1 MCQLSKD
8 IFTMKNIFTSVLIYL
23 CVLSA
28 SACEYDEYRCDTGE
42 CIPASQRCDGRT
54 DCVSGSDET
63 GCPPSCNPNDYFIC
77 ANNICIP
84 KKQRCDKTRNCQDGS
99 DEKDCP
105 EDCSG
110 GFQCVTDHRICL
122 DVYQRCDRRVDC
134 PDGSD
139 EDNCSCRQDEFQCH
153 NGTCLNIAKRCDNVT
168 DCGGGEDEKNCPTYP
183 KYEPSSCG
191 PFEFRCN
198 DGQCVDVR
206 DECDGKNDCYDGT
219 DEAYCTNRPLKCR
232 SDEFACQSGRVCIPS
247 YQKCDGIFQCLDESD
262 ELGCPRPPS
271 NLPTTRP
278 TTLHPNRVSCHWSK
292 FSCHDGLRCVPMG
305 AQCNGSYECGDF
317 SDESNCATNYEGI
330 QLKVYPDDQ
339 IIKEGR
345 EVVIQCRDEGS
356 TRADVEWIRQDGAPL
371 PHGSRNTRGRL
382 VMPNVSARDSGVY
395 ICKALGYYPLTAAS
409 QIKAHVTVE
418 KWVEPTTM
426 PRKVCSDY
434 EATCSNGDCIQKSNV
449 CDGNYDCADGS
460 DETRC
465 SNAGCEPNEF
475 RCANRR
481 CIMKTWHCDGDDDCL
496 DGTDEKD
503 CPTNAPGS
511 PCSYTQFQCSNRR
524 QCVPKS
530 FQCDGA
536 VDCDDSSDEVGC
548 SEPHIKT
555 LPPPQVI
562 LDIGALFTITCV
574 TVGNPTP
581 LVSWRL
587 NWNHIPTK
595 CKATSDQGVGTLTCP
610 DVQESDQGAYSC
622 EAINSRGVKFATPDT
637 ILTVNRPN
645 IPSANQCARGTFSD
659 VNVISQRDCISCFC
673 FGVSTDC
680 YSSNMYTYVV
690 PYPSQT
696 AFRLVN
702 VHLGSSNNQFSVDR
716 DTQSPFQPYL
726 RSMGRNSFKYNFIIW
741 NFQLI
746 SDGAEPNVRQEIYPY
761 FAFPDSFHGNQIK
774 SYGGHI
780 RYTVRYTAGDRELR
794 TPDIII
800 DGNGYTLT
808 YKGPETSSQQ
818 NTDFLVNAKLVP
830 GNWYKLR
837 DPRGQNQLLRPAS
850 REEIMVVL
858 SNVEDILL
866 KTLYTHG
873 SEGETYITDIKFES
887 ARPQNTGQGKA
898 IYVEECRCPAGYTG
912 FSCEDCAPG
921 FIRTPQGPWKGLCR
935 RDDIGCPEGTYG
947 DPSRNIPCQECPCP
961 LTSPR
966 NQFTR
971 KCVLGSD
978 NQPTCEC
985 PPGYSGRRCEYCSP
999 GYMGNPL
1006 IANDYCRPVTLS
1018 CDPEGSESRQ
1028 PDEYGRCRCKDLTT
1042 GLHCNQCK
1050 ENAFHLAG
1058 SNPRGCISCFC
1069 MGVSE
1074 RCSSSNLYRSQIT
1087 TTFTRDIQ
1095 DFKLVKSNDKDNSL
1109 SLNINPNSREIVF
1122 EDFESANQD
1131 VYYWSLPSR
1140 FLGDKVTSY
1149 GGNLTYSV
1157 RHVPVPGGQSSKN
1170 NAVDVEIVGGDGIHL
1185 LFYSQIPVEPNQ
1197 PVTILAP
1204 LFEQFWQSSNGQTG
1218 NREQMLRT
1226 LSNIQHIFIKATYTT
1241 NTKEA
1246 GLRFV
1251 SLDTAED
1258 RNTGQIRAHE
1268 VEQCVCPSGYTG
1280 LSCEICNAG
1289 YTTVRDGYTG
1299 HRCEPCN
1306 CNGRASGC
1314 DPFNGKCFDCQDFT
1328 YGDHCDIC
1336 RPGYEGDPSRGV
1348 PCELQ
1353 STSSSCDCNP
1363 AGYYRCDENL
1373 QCECKVN
1380 VEGPRCDRC
1389 RPNTFDLSE
1398 LHPEGC
1404 LQCFC
1409 SGLNATCRSSNL
1421 YVTQIPM
1428 QVYQNHGITLTDRI
1442 RQQTIDSGF
1451 RIDIEKNEIGYDDEA
1466 SLRGQKLYW
1475 SLPQQFTG
1483 DRVTS
1488 YGGNLTWTQR
1498 YTAGNDAINFD
1509 DTDVVIFG
1517 NGISIY
1523 WNNKE
1528 QLTQEIKKT
1537 FQVQLME
1544 RGWRRLS
1551 QYGQRDA
1558 SRSDLLTILS
1568 NVEAILIRASHA
1580 SNTQSVFLSDVSLDT
1595 AIPTRTD
1602 QRATMVEQ
1610 CSCPEGYTGYSCE
1623 TCAKGFY
1630 RSYDRSCQRCPCNG
1644 NEISCGLAANNSV
1657 ECKCLEGYT
1666 GSRCHSIAGIMME
1679 LKPTYVDQV
1688 VGSVIRFSCKYHSR
1702 EPLSI
1707 EFETVFSGNRT
1718 DEYDTHAPQ
1727 ESYRHAQNGAERYWN
1742 VTISDGLVYVS
1753 CRVRN
1758 SQGVALGRLTTMIG
1772 TGTPVTQEPRIPMFP
1787 PTPSIVV
1794 SVRKEPAIE
1803 IIALG
1808 DTVRFVCDAHS
1819 VNSRPVSVRWSKEN
1833 SPMPSR
1839 GVDDGMG
1846 QLIIRGATYYD
1857 SGTYICT
1864 ATDNYDVVVSS
1875 ATLIVGVK
1883 EAPVVR
1889 VYPLS
1894 LEVRLGEPAEFRCDS
1909 SGKPDPNIEWIRDR
1923 RESFNPDFQF
1933 RNGLLRIERV
1943 QQSDEGV
1950 YYCRATNEA
1959 GTDVKRV
1966 QLNIIRGNPVEV
1978 APYPDNYYI
1987 TIDPPEYTG
1996 PGGQQVILRCSA
2008 PYMPTSNSVSIK
2020 WSRKESGSLPP
2031 GAYDR
2036 DGTLT
2041 ISNPSIADSGIYI
2054 CTAHSD
2060 VGVHQIESQV
2070 NIATDGGNV
2079 PTSPPN
2085 DNNNYGA
2092 YLFPRNQSAAEG
2104 SQVTISCKP
2113 NDPAANVLKWTK
2125 HNQDSLSENMIVT
2138 GDTLIINS
2146 ITKQDEGV
2154 YICTIRNPGGSEYQE
2169 YATVQVEL
2177 RERPRIRLHPNV
2189 TQSFILGASGYIQ
2202 CIVEAGEPAPTHRW
2216 ERPAAEGVMGPNVKE
2231 NAQFGLLS
2239 FSNIAFTDEGKY
2251 TCVAENS
2258 AGREYVNA
2266 QIFVHSLPIVTT
2278 SPSEHITVRPGDSLT
2293 LKCSANARPTPTV
2306 SWTKYIQPYDRNLP
2320 HQELSATAI
2329 YEITSVQES
2338 DAGVYACIAKN
2349 AAGQEEK
2356 RVTVSV
2362 ESLAEYPNP
2371 SRVGGDNIE
2380 PGKGE
2385 DGNYPEFDNEA
2396 YTFPLGTQ
2404 SSISCISVISQSPG
2418 QSIEWT
2424 KDNRRIS
2431 DNPPPNI
2438 QIQYNQLWFNPV
2450 QESDAGAYSCILKS
2464 DRNEILSI
2472 STKHVKVREPPRI
2485 TLHPQT
2491 QTVRPNENAVIK
2503 CSATGATP
2511 INYLW
2516 KPLRGY
2522 FASHITQENGE
2533 LRFNGIQVQDEGKYT
2548 CIANNSV
2555 GIAESTAEVIVT
2567 ALGGEFTQIVTAE
2580 NDEVNIYEGGSAELR
2595 CNPRYALDRSYM
2607 IRWSRADGLPLPR
2620 NPNSHVLHI
2629 TNARVRDGGRY
2640 LCELVQVSR
2649 NEVMGSD
2656 YVRLNV
2662 ERRASRNPEVK
2673 IEQTSPAIDKPIM
2686 LGDIVDLECKPS
2698 SNVNVTWVKLGGY
2711 LSPHV
2716 LIRDKLLRVP
2726 DVRLGDSGLYR
2737 CSADF
2742 GGYTHSD
2749 EYDLKID
2756 SNSLYPNDDPTFSP
2770 VSTKEAPYGSKITLT
2785 CNNDLETPVEYTW
2798 SKRSNGHTLPMKAF
2812 SVENTLTLQELKT
2825 SDAGMYVCKV
2835 SNKDM
2840 TVEIPTILLVTDS
2853 VPLFNQKSLSYLA
2866 LPTFTDAHLHFSIE
2880 ISFKPTDYNGLI
2892 LYTGGKSNVKS
2903 DKDQGDFISFGLDDG
2918 YPVFRFDVGSGPA
2931 VVKSN
2936 FSVEMNQWHTVTLK
2950 RNRRKGMMFVDSQGP
2965 YSDESPGAFQGLD
2978 LSGLVYIG
2986 AVPEFGEIHPDN
2998 GFSQGF
3004 KGCISRVKY
3013 NKTEYELFKSS
3024 VERVGVD
3031 SCNTCKS
3038 NEHNPCINNGLC
3050 QDGGTKNGYTC
3061 ICPPGFSGE
3070 RCAVLGEPCY
3080 PGACGDGSCQ
3090 DIEGKMQ
3097 CLCPIGTTGK
3107 KCEQKLKILTPA
3119 FKHGSYLAY
3128 LTPKTRKFKVSIRL
3142 NPRDVKDGIVL
3153 YSGQSDDGLGDF
3165 ISLSIKDKHM
3175 EFRFDTGSGLV
3186 VLRSRVALIPHEWVV
3201 VTIIKDYKEG
3211 KLSVGGEP
3219 LIVGSTP
3226 GEKLQVL
3233 TLRTPLYI
3241 GGYNIYHV
3249 TPSLNVE
3256 VSEGFHGCISTI
3268 DVLGYE
3274 LDLINSAVDSANIMD
3289 CSDMESSA
3297 SCSQKPCQNYGICYP
3312 TDLNDRG
3319 YNCSCLTGY
3328 SGEHCEQ
3335 EANMC
3340 MSEDVCKNGGT
3351 CKVTANSYEC
3361 LCLLG
3366 YAPPNCTKRISI
3378 GSEIH
3383 FLGEGYVELK
3393 KELIPERRSEESLS
3407 FDFITDD
3414 KNALLL
3420 WNGQPSYKNGLSREF
3435 IAVAIVNG
3443 YLEYSY
3449 DLGDGMVT
3457 IKFSKKRVNDGVKHN
3472 VNVTRINKLGSLEL
3486 DNKIVGKGESPG
3498 SQGVITTRGSIYLG
3512 GTPNMDLMTGGRY
3525 VHPMSGL
3532 MMNIRIQDKQITSV
3546 GNSASS
3552 GYHVMPW
3559 IRSQQ

>member
-63 GCPPSCNPNDYFIC
+63 GCPPSTETNRYPFN
-77 ANNICIP
+77 
-84 KKQRCDKTRNCQDGS
+84 RSRDKTS
-99 DEKDCP
+99 S

-219 DEAYCTNRPLKCR
+219 DEAYCTNRQYYEPCPAEDFTCGDRRSCIPLNKRCDGYVDCPDREDETNCTVPETTTPYALKCR

-726 RSMGRNSFKYNFIIW
+726 RSMGRNSFKGLTVYFLTKNCEQLYALW
-741 NFQLI
+741 CKSKLI

-1666 GSRCHSIAGIMME
+1666 GSRCHSI
-1679 LKPTYVDQV
+1679 
-1688 VGSVIRFSCKYHSR
+1688 
-1702 EPLSI
+1702 
-1707 EFETVFSGNRT
+1707 
-1718 DEYDTHAPQ
+1718 
-1727 ESYRHAQNGAERYWN
+1727 
-1742 VTISDGLVYVS
+1742 
-1753 CRVRN
+1753 
-1758 SQGVALGRLTTMIG
+1758 
-1772 TGTPVTQEPRIPMFP
+1772 GTPVTQEPRIPMFP

-1875 ATLIVGVK
+1875 ATLIVG
-1883 EAPVVR
+1883 A
-1889 VYPLS
+1889 
-1894 LEVRLGEPAEFRCDS
+1894 
-1909 SGKPDPNIEWIRDR
+1909 
-1923 RESFNPDFQF
+1923 
-1933 RNGLLRIERV
+1933 
-1943 QQSDEGV
+1943 
-1950 YYCRATNEA
+1950 
-1959 GTDVKRV
+1959 
-1966 QLNIIRGNPVEV
+1966 
-1978 APYPDNYYI
+1978 
-1987 TIDPPEYTG
+1987 
-1996 PGGQQVILRCSA
+1996 
-2008 PYMPTSNSVSIK
+2008 
-2020 WSRKESGSLPP
+2020 
-2031 GAYDR
+2031 
-2036 DGTLT
+2036 
-2041 ISNPSIADSGIYI
+2041 
-2054 CTAHSD
+2054 
-2060 VGVHQIESQV
+2060 
-2070 NIATDGGNV
+2070 
-2079 PTSPPN
+2079 
-2085 DNNNYGA
+2085 
-2092 YLFPRNQSAAEG
+2092 
-2104 SQVTISCKP
+2104 
-2113 NDPAANVLKWTK
+2113 
-2125 HNQDSLSENMIVT
+2125 
-2138 GDTLIINS
+2138 
-2146 ITKQDEGV
+2146 
-2154 YICTIRNPGGSEYQE
+2154 
-2169 YATVQVEL
+2169 
-2177 RERPRIRLHPNV
+2177 
-2189 TQSFILGASGYIQ
+2189 
-2202 CIVEAGEPAPTHRW
+2202 
-2216 ERPAAEGVMGPNVKE
+2216 
-2231 NAQFGLLS
+2231 
-2239 FSNIAFTDEGKY
+2239 
-2251 TCVAENS
+2251 
-2258 AGREYVNA
+2258 
-2266 QIFVHSLPIVTT
+2266 
-2278 SPSEHITVRPGDSLT
+2278 
-2293 LKCSANARPTPTV
+2293 
-2306 SWTKYIQPYDRNLP
+2306 
-2320 HQELSATAI
+2320 
-2329 YEITSVQES
+2329 
-2338 DAGVYACIAKN
+2338 
-2349 AAGQEEK
+2349 
-2356 RVTVSV
+2356 
-2362 ESLAEYPNP
+2362 
-2371 SRVGGDNIE
+2371 
-2380 PGKGE
+2380 
-2385 DGNYPEFDNEA
+2385 
-2396 YTFPLGTQ
+2396 
-2404 SSISCISVISQSPG
+2404 
-2418 QSIEWT
+2418 
-2424 KDNRRIS
+2424 
-2431 DNPPPNI
+2431 
-2438 QIQYNQLWFNPV
+2438 
-2450 QESDAGAYSCILKS
+2450 
-2464 DRNEILSI
+2464 
-2472 STKHVKVREPPRI
+2472 
-2485 TLHPQT
+2485 
-2491 QTVRPNENAVIK
+2491 
-2503 CSATGATP
+2503 
-2511 INYLW
+2511 
-2516 KPLRGY
+2516 
-2522 FASHITQENGE
+2522 
-2533 LRFNGIQVQDEGKYT
+2533 
-2548 CIANNSV
+2548 
-2555 GIAESTAEVIVT
+2555 
-2567 ALGGEFTQIVTAE
+2567 
-2580 NDEVNIYEGGSAELR
+2580 
-2595 CNPRYALDRSYM
+2595 
-2607 IRWSRADGLPLPR
+2607 
-2620 NPNSHVLHI
+2620 
-2629 TNARVRDGGRY
+2629 
-2640 LCELVQVSR
+2640 
-2649 NEVMGSD
+2649 
-2656 YVRLNV
+2656 
-2662 ERRASRNPEVK
+2662 
-2673 IEQTSPAIDKPIM
+2673 
-2686 LGDIVDLECKPS
+2686 
-2698 SNVNVTWVKLGGY
+2698 
-2711 LSPHV
+2711 
-2716 LIRDKLLRVP
+2716 
-2726 DVRLGDSGLYR
+2726 
-2737 CSADF
+2737 
-2742 GGYTHSD
+2742 
-2749 EYDLKID
+2749 
-2756 SNSLYPNDDPTFSP
+2756 NSLYPNDDPTFSP

-2853 VPLFNQKSLSYLA
+2853 VPLFNQKPLSYLA

-3142 NPRDVKDGIVL
+3142 NPRDVKDGIIL